1 MEKWKLIKP
10 WIFKKVAAKTEKIG
24 QFLCR
29 NTSGIVSLGV
39 SCSNCVKGEESF
51 PHGDG
56 VKCMFLF
63 KKINEN

>member
-1 MEKWKLIKP
+1 MELIKP

-39 SCSNCVKGEESF
+39 SCSNCVKGDESF
-51 PHGDG
+51 PAFY
-56 VKCMFLF
+56 CM
-63 KKINEN
+63 EMG